1 MYYTTNATVFAEEK
15 FEELFSAKVTVT
27 NFQQNVSLL
36 YFMHTGKFNKSLY
49 IDFVKLIM
57 L

>member
-1 MYYTTNATVFAEEK
+1 MYYTTNATIFAEEK
-15 FEELFSAKVTVT
+15 CEELFSAKVTVT
-27 NFQQNVSLL
+27 YFQQNVSQLN
-36 YFMHTGKFNKSLY
+36 FMHTRKFNKSLY